1 MTNVLIIGAGS
12 IGNHLAYA
20 CRNKEWQV
28 DVVDI
33 DKKALARMKDEI
45 YPARYGSWD
54 QAISLYGAIPDGGSW
69 DIVIIGTPPDTH
81 TSVAI
86 DLLKKH
92 SPKVLLIEKPLTTPS
107 MLNQDE
113 LTNILNKS
121 ETKGLVGF
129 NHNVTDNTKFIEKLI
144 AEKVVGK
151 PATLEVKW
159 FEDWSGIFKAHPWL
173 DGPADSYL
181 GFLSRG
187 GGACCEH
194 SHAIALWVHLS
205 RLLDLGSVAEVEG
218 QMKMINTE
226 GLYYDEETSI
236 QVKTEKGI
244 LGSIKQDVKTMPA
257 IKMARIEGDEG
268 YIEWFANFEDGR
280 DLVKWSSKGG
290 VEQSKTFPK
299 SRPDDFKNEINLL
312 EEIMHAENDYRSP
325 IDYEIGLQVAI
336 ITNKAIASSKAKKV
350 VTM

>member
-20 CRNKEWQV
+20 CRNKEWRV

-33 DKKALARMKDEI
+33 DKEALVRMKDEI
-45 YPARYGSWD
+45 YPTRYGSWD
-54 QAISLYGAIPDGGSW
+54 ETINQYRAIPTEGRW
-69 DIVIIGTPPDTH
+69 DVVIIGTPPDTH
-81 TSVAI
+81 TSIAI

-92 SPKVLLIEKPLTTPS
+92 SPKALLIEKPLTTPS

-113 LTNILNKS
+113 LTKILNKS

-129 NHNVTDNTKFIEKLI
+129 NHNVTDNTKFMEKLI
-144 AEKVVGK
+144 AKKVVGN
-151 PATLEVKW
+151 PISLEVKW
-159 FEDWSGIFKAHPWL
+159 LEDWSGIFKAHPWL
-173 DGPADSYL
+173 AGPSDSYL
-181 GFLSRG
+181 GFTPRG

-205 RLLDLGSVAEVEG
+205 RLLGFGSVVEVKG

-226 GLYYDEETSI
+226 GLHYDEETII
-236 QVKTEKGI
+236 QVKTDKGI

-268 YIEWFANFEDGR
+268 YIEWFANFEDDR
-280 DLVKWSSKGG
+280 DLVKWSSKGA
-290 VEQSKTFPK
+290 VQQSKIFPK
-299 SRPDDFKNEINLL
+299 SRPDDFKNEIDLL
-312 EEIMHAENDYRSP
+312 EEIIKAENKYMSP
-325 IDYEIGLQVAI
+325 IDYEIGLEVAI
-336 ITNKAIASSKAKKV
+336 ITNKVFESFNTKKV
-350 VTM
+350 VNI